1 MRNIMI
7 VDCRSTGK
15 NFIGD
20 IITRG
25 YNPVVLH
32 LKNADT
38 EAGHEWGENILKG
51 YETIP
56 YDFDMIYESDTFEET
71 LEQVKKF
78 DPLLILP
85 GNERGVR
92 LASKL
97 THELGLLGN
106 SIEDLDALTYKNEMH
121 NRLAQNGIRS
131 IKGKVVNSIED
142 AIDFYDSE
150 GLKEVVLKPIYGA
163 GSTSVRICLNRDEFL
178 ESAKFLFNNLMNEY
192 GEELSELLIQERING
207 VEYIVNTVSREGIPS
222 ITTIWKYN
230 KVKTSYG
237 ANVYDSC
244 ETVNELN
251 IGEAELIEYVY
262 KVLKVLG
269 VKYGPVHGEYMIDD
283 KGPVLIEVNCRPMG
297 LNMPAEFLDKI
308 SGQHETDTILDAYL
322 KPKIFDERL
331 KKKYGLYA
339 YGNIKSFRVPND
351 MFASSSPMVLMFN
364 KLKAFHST
372 SLTEIKFTKRFYSKT
387 VDIDTSGGTVFLVHK
402 NKFEVDKTLE
412 FLRTVENNAFSL
424 ILSHHDL
431 PVNTLKDDETYLND
445 IYPIIK
451 WSYDYTT
458 SCLFITDQF
467 VEDINILQIGFNE
480 IDELKGSFDYIIL
493 NLNKSLYNKSEVEKV
508 NILLN
513 IFLKLKTGG
522 MINISKSTYELLA
535 SGRKGVEVLLK
546 LLDYNIDVP
555 PYYIQQLIIASKKI

>member
-262 KVLKVLG
+262 KVLR

-372 SLTEIKFTKRFYSKT
+372 SLTEIKFLN
-387 VDIDTSGGTVFLVHK
+387 VF
-402 NKFEVDKTLE
+402 
-412 FLRTVENNAFSL
+412 
-424 ILSHHDL
+424 I
-431 PVNTLKDDETYLND
+431 
-445 IYPIIK
+445 
-451 WSYDYTT
+451 
-458 SCLFITDQF
+458 Q
-467 VEDINILQIGFNE
+467 
-480 IDELKGSFDYIIL
+480 
-493 NLNKSLYNKSEVEKV
+493 
-508 NILLN
+508 
-513 IFLKLKTGG
+513 
-522 MINISKSTYELLA
+522 
-535 SGRKGVEVLLK
+535 K
-546 LLDYNIDVP
+546 LLI
-555 PYYIQQLIIASKKI
+555 